1 MANNLSS
8 MRNEEV
14 TESAMEAAIRIGLVV
29 LWAGWCFQILRPF
42 VIPIVWGIIIAV
54 AIYPV
59 YEYLLALFKNSPRV
73 SATLMTIGMLIIL
86 VWPAVLVGGLLVE
99 NAEMV
104 VSHVGDGTLT
114 VPPPPQGLETW
125 PLIGEPLTNIWQL
138 ASVNIEGALDQLKP
152 QIMMLASWLLSM
164 VTGTGLAILQFFVAV
179 IIAGVLLAYSAAG
192 SHLAHSIG
200 RRLAGDRGADL
211 ATLAEATVRSVARGV
226 LGVALI
232 QAALA
237 GLGFF
242 IVGIPAAG
250 FWAFLCLILGVVQIG
265 VFPIMIPVILY
276 VFSTTGTMTAV
287 LFLVWSIFVS
297 LIDNILKPLFLG
309 RGLDVPMVVIF
320 MGAIGGMLLSGIIGL
335 FIGAVVLTLGY
346 KLFLAWLN
354 VDQPSYTDKT
364 HSLQG

>member
-1 MANNLSS
+1 
-8 MRNEEV
+8 
-14 TESAMEAAIRIGLVV
+14 MEAAIRIGLVV

-42 VIPIVWGIIIAV
+42 VIPIIWGIIIAV

-59 YEYLLALFKNSPRV
+59 YEYLRTLLKDSPRV
-73 SATLMTIGMLIIL
+73 SSTLVTVGMLVIL

-99 NAEMV
+99 NVEMV
-104 VSHVGDGTLT
+104 VNHLRDGTLI
-114 VPPPPQGLETW
+114 VPPPPQGLESW
-125 PLIGEPLTNIWQL
+125 PLIGEPLANIWHL
-138 ASVNIEGALDQLKP
+138 ASVNIEGALVQVKP
-152 QIMMLASWLLSM
+152 QLMMLASWLLSV

-200 RRLAGDRGADL
+200 RRLAGDRGDEL
-211 ATLAEATVRSVARGV
+211 ATLAEATVRNVARGV

-232 QAALA
+232 QSLLA
-237 GLGFF
+237 SVGFF
-242 IVGIPAAG
+242 IAGIPAAG

-265 VFPIMIPVILY
+265 VLPIMIPVVLY
-276 VFSTTGTMTAV
+276 VFSTTDTVTAI
-287 LFLVWSIFVS
+287 LFLIWSIFVS
-297 LIDNILKPLFLG
+297 VIDNILKPIFMG
-309 RGLDVPMVVIF
+309 RGLEVPMVVIF

-346 KLFLAWLN
+346 KLFLAWLD

-364 HSLQG
+364 DPL

>member
-1 MANNLSS
+1 MANNLTS
-8 MRNEEV
+8 MRNEEF
-14 TESAMEAAIRIGLVV
+14 TKNAMEAAIRIGLVV

-42 VIPIVWGIIIAV
+42 VIPIIWGIIIAV

-59 YEYLLALFKNSPRV
+59 YEYLRTLLKDSPRV
-73 SATLMTIGMLIIL
+73 SSTLVTVGMLVIL

-99 NAEMV
+99 NVEMV
-104 VSHVGDGTLT
+104 VNHLRDGTLI
-114 VPPPPQGLETW
+114 VPPPPQGLESW
-125 PLIGEPLTNIWQL
+125 PLIGEPLANIWHL
-138 ASVNIEGALDQLKP
+138 ASVNIEGALVQVKP
-152 QIMMLASWLLSM
+152 QLMMLASWLLSV

-200 RRLAGDRGADL
+200 RRLAGDRGDEL
-211 ATLAEATVRSVARGV
+211 ATLAEATVRNVARGV

-232 QAALA
+232 QSLLA
-237 GLGFF
+237 SVGFF
-242 IVGIPAAG
+242 IAGIPAAG

-265 VFPIMIPVILY
+265 VLPIMIPVVLY
-276 VFSTTGTMTAV
+276 VFSTTDTVTAI
-287 LFLVWSIFVS
+287 LFLIWSIFVS
-297 LIDNILKPLFLG
+297 VIDNILKPIFMG
-309 RGLDVPMVVIF
+309 RGLEVPMVVIF

-346 KLFLAWLN
+346 KLFLAWLD

-364 HSLQG
+364 DPL

>member
-1 MANNLSS
+1 
-8 MRNEEV
+8 MRNEEF
-14 TESAMEAAIRIGLVV
+14 TKNAMEAAIRIGLVV

-42 VIPIVWGIIIAV
+42 VIPIIWGIIIAV

-59 YEYLLALFKNSPRV
+59 YEYLRTLLKDSPRV
-73 SATLMTIGMLIIL
+73 SSTLVTVGMLVIL

-99 NAEMV
+99 NVEMV
-104 VSHVGDGTLT
+104 VNHLRDGTLI
-114 VPPPPQGLETW
+114 VPPPPQGLESW
-125 PLIGEPLTNIWQL
+125 PLIGEPLANIWHL
-138 ASVNIEGALDQLKP
+138 ASVNIEGALVQVKP
-152 QIMMLASWLLSM
+152 QLMMLASWLLSV

-200 RRLAGDRGADL
+200 RRLAGDRGDEL
-211 ATLAEATVRSVARGV
+211 ATLAEATVRNVARGV

-232 QAALA
+232 QSLLA
-237 GLGFF
+237 SVGFF
-242 IVGIPAAG
+242 IAGIPAAG

-265 VFPIMIPVILY
+265 VLPIMIPVVLY
-276 VFSTTGTMTAV
+276 VFSTTDTVTAI
-287 LFLVWSIFVS
+287 LFLIWSIFVS
-297 LIDNILKPLFLG
+297 VIDNILKPIFMG
-309 RGLDVPMVVIF
+309 RGLEVPMVVIF

-346 KLFLAWLN
+346 KLFLAWLD

-364 HSLQG
+364 DPL

>member
-1 MANNLSS
+1 
-8 MRNEEV
+8 
-14 TESAMEAAIRIGLVV
+14 MEAAIRIGLVV
-29 LWAGWCFQILRPF
+29 LWVGWCFQILRPF

-59 YEYLLALFKNSPRV
+59 YEYLLTLLKDSSRV
-73 SATLMTIGMLIIL
+73 SATLVTVGMLVIL

-104 VSHVGDGTLT
+104 VNHLRDGALT
-114 VPPPPQGLETW
+114 IPPPPQGLETW
-125 PLIGEPLTNIWQL
+125 PLIGEPLANIWNL
-138 ASVNIEGALDQLKP
+138 ASVNIEGALGQLKP
-152 QIMMLASWLLSM
+152 QIMMLASWLLSV
-164 VTGTGLAILQFFVAV
+164 VTGAGLAILQFFVAV

-192 SHLAHSIG
+192 SQLARSIG
-200 RRLAGDRGADL
+200 RRLAGDRGAEL

-232 QAALA
+232 QSLLA
-237 GLGFF
+237 SLGFF
-242 IVGIPAAG
+242 IAGIPAAG

-265 VFPIMIPVILY
+265 VLPIMIPVVLY
-276 VFSTTGTMTAV
+276 VFSTTDTVTAV
-287 LFLVWSIFVS
+287 LFLIWSIFVS

-335 FIGAVVLTLGY
+335 FIGAVVLTMGY
-346 KLFLAWLN
+346 KLFLAWLD
-354 VDQPSYTDKT
+354 VDQPSYADKADP
-364 HSLQG
+364 L